1 MAVEFSKEEIL
12 RYSRHLMIPDVGL
25 EGQRKLKSAAVL
37 LVGAGG
43 LGSPIAL
50 YLAAAGVGRIG
61 VVDFDRVDASNLQR
75 QVLHDSAQ
83 VGRYKAESARERML
97 AINPY
102 IQVDVYAEPFNAENG
117 MQIAEPYQIL
127 IDGTDNFATRYL
139 VNDIC
144 VLTGKPFVYGAVYR
158 FDGQAAVFDAR
169 KGACYR
175 CLFPHPPRLEDAPTC
190 AEAGVFGVVPGMVGV
205 IQASETIKLILGL
218 GEPLVNKMLF
228 FNALDMNFQTVTLRK
243 NKNCLICGEH
253 PEIDGLIDY
262 NGFCGTPPVGE
273 ASVEPATRAEIEPR
287 ELAKRLDAKEDLLLL
302 DVRDPVE
309 VLISRLPDAVQI
321 PYEEL
326 AERLEELGRNDRE
339 IVVYCRTGVRSAW
352 AQQILENA
360 SFHRV
365 KNLRGGINAWAREV
379 DPSLPQY

>member
-25 EGQRKLKSAAVL
+25 EGQRKLRSASVL

-61 VVDFDRVDASNLQR
+61 VVDYDRVDASNLQR
-75 QVLHDSAQ
+75 QVLYNTGQ
-83 VGRYKAESARERML
+83 VGQFKAESAKERML
-97 AINPY
+97 SINPY
-102 IQVDVYAEPFNAENG
+102 IQVDMYVEPFNAENG
-117 MQIAEPYQIL
+117 MRISEPYQVL
-127 IDGTDNFATRYL
+127 IDGTDNFASRYL
-139 VNDIC
+139 VNDIS

-169 KGACYR
+169 QGACYR
-175 CLFPHPPRLEDAPTC
+175 CLFPTPPRPEDAPTC
-190 AEAGVFGVVPGMVGV
+190 AEAGVFGVVPGMVGM
-205 IQASETIKLILGL
+205 IQASETIKLILGI
-218 GEPLVNKMLF
+218 GEPLVSKMLF
-228 FNALDMNFQTVTLRK
+228 FNALDMNFQTITLEK

-253 PEIDGLIDY
+253 PEIGGLVDY

-273 ASVEPATRAEIEPR
+273 AGVQSAAGVEIEPR
-287 ELAKRLDAKEDLLLL
+287 DLAARLEAGEDLLLL

-309 VLISRLPDAVQI
+309 AFISKIPGGLQI
-321 PYEEL
+321 PYETLSES
-326 AERLEELGRNDRE
+326 LEQLGRDDRE

-352 AQQILENA
+352 AQRVLENA
-360 SFHRV
+360 GFHRV
-365 KNLRGGINAWAREV
+365 RNLRGGINAWAREV
-379 DPSLPQY
+379 DPTLPQY